1 MDQIRKVKSI
11 SIWIFIVPFIAVN
24 TCLILITQ
32 FQELFPNQEDIIH
45 NTIPYFDGGASIS
58 RTARPYP
65 SWLVFKPAM
74 FLTSYLL
81 IRYWLFN
88 KDIIKYFSEDDV
100 LVLNDTRVF
109 PARLYGQKEK
119 TGAKIEVFLLRELNP
134 ELNLWDVLVDPARKI
149 RVGNKLYF
157 GDGELV
163 AEVID
168 NTTSRGRTIRF
179 IPEDSEKNFYD
190 IIHEYGETPLP
201 KEIKRKVDK
210 KDEER
215 FQTVYAK
222 NIGAVAAPAAGL
234 HFTEILLK
242 KLELKGVHI
251 VNITSHTGLGTFKD
265 IDVEDLTKHKM
276 DSENY
281 AIPEETAIAVNR
293 ALDNNKRIFAVGTS
307 SMKTLETAVTANDKL
322 KSKSGWTDKFI
333 FPPYEFKIC
342 GGMITNF
349 HSPKSTLL
357 MMATAF
363 GGFDNIMKAY
373 KVAIKEKYMFHTY
386 GDALLII

>member
-1 MDQIRKVKSI
+1 M
-11 SIWIFIVPFIAVN
+11 AV
-24 TCLILITQ
+24 
-32 FQELFPNQEDIIH
+32 
-45 NTIPYFDGGASIS
+45 
-58 RTARPYP
+58 
-65 SWLVFKPAM
+65 
-74 FLTSYLL
+74 
-81 IRYWLFN
+81 
-88 KDIIKYFSEDDV
+88 
-100 LVLNDTRVF
+100 
-109 PARLYGQKEK
+109 
-119 TGAKIEVFLLRELNP
+119 
-134 ELNLWDVLVDPARKI
+134 
-149 RVGNKLYF
+149 
-157 GDGELV
+157 
-163 AEVID
+163 VID

-179 IPEDSEKNFYD
+179 IPEDNERDFHD
-190 IIHEYGETPLP
+190 IIQEYGETPLP

-234 HFTEILLK
+234 HFTDILLK
-242 KLELKGVHI
+242 KLILKGVKI

-281 AIPEETAIAVNR
+281 SIPEETAEVVNE
-293 ALDNNKRIFAVGTS
+293 ALDKGKRVFAVGTS
-307 SMKTLETAVTANDKL
+307 TMKTLETAVSASDRL

-342 GGMITNF
+342 GAMITNF

-357 MMATAF
+357 MMASAY
-363 GGFDNIMKAY
+363 GGFDQIMKAY

-386 GDALLII
+386 GDALMII

>member
-1 MDQIRKVKSI
+1 MSLFAGSEESRSELKIVK
-11 SIWIFIVPFIAVN
+11 
-24 TCLILITQ
+24 
-32 FQELFPNQEDIIH
+32 
-45 NTIPYFDGGASIS
+45 
-58 RTARPYP
+58 
-65 SWLVFKPAM
+65 
-74 FLTSYLL
+74 
-81 IRYWLFN
+81 
-88 KDIIKYFSEDDV
+88 KD
-100 LVLNDTRVF
+100 
-109 PARLYGQKEK
+109 
-119 TGAKIEVFLLRELNP
+119 
-134 ELNLWDVLVDPARKI
+134 RKI
-149 RVGNKLYF
+149 ICEVLLKLKNDLKQENKISEFDLFYSASDCLKQNNPIFTHLIVDEAQDLGPEKLYF
-157 GDGELV
+157 IRQLVSKNSNDIMLCGDSGQSLYKRH
-163 AEVID
+163 
-168 NTTSRGRTIRF
+168 TSWIKHGLDIRGRSHGLKINYRT
-179 IPEDSEKNFYD
+179 S
-190 IIHEYGETPLP
+190 
-201 KEIKRKVDK
+201 KEIKQKDDK

-215 FQTVYAK
+215 LQTVYAK
-222 NIGAVAAPAAGL
+222 HLGAVAAPAAGL

-281 AIPEETAIAVNR
+281 AVPKETEIAVNK
-293 ALDNNKRIFAVGTS
+293 ALENNKRIFAVGTS
-307 SMKTLETAVTANDKL
+307 SMKTLETAVSANDKL

-363 GGFDNIMKAY
+363 GGFDTIMKAY

>member
-1 MDQIRKVKSI
+1 MKLS
-11 SIWIFIVPFIAVN
+11 
-24 TCLILITQ
+24 
-32 FQELFPNQEDIIH
+32 E
-45 NTIPYFDGGASIS
+45 FDFKLAAT
-58 RTARPYP
+58 RTAIH
-65 SWLVFKPAM
+65 PAENRDESRLM
-74 FLTSYLL
+74 ILHKKTGKIEHKQF
-81 IRYWLFN
+81 
-88 KDIIKYFSEDDV
+88 KDIIKFFKEDDV
-100 LVLNDTRVF
+100 LVLNDTKVF

-157 GDGELV
+157 GEGELV

-179 IPEDSEKNFYD
+179 IPEDSERDFHD
-190 IIHEYGETPLP
+190 IIQEYGETPLP

-234 HFTEILLK
+234 HFTDILLK
-242 KLELKGVHI
+242 KLILKGVKI
-251 VNITSHTGLGTFKD
+251 VSVTSHTGLGTFKD

-281 AIPEETAIAVNR
+281 SIPEETEIEVNR
-293 ALDNNKRIFAVGTS
+293 ALDNGNRIFAVGTS
-307 SMKTLETAVTANDKL
+307 TMKTLETAVSASNRL
-322 KSKSGWTDKFI
+322 KAKSGWTDKFI
-333 FPPYEFKIC
+333 FPPYDFKIC
-342 GGMITNF
+342 SAMITNF

-357 MMATAF
+357 MMASAY
-363 GGFDNIMKAY
+363 GGFDQVMKVY
-373 KVAIKEKYMFHTY
+373 KIAIKEKYMFHTY
-386 GDALLII
+386 GDALMII

>member
-1 MDQIRKVKSI
+1 MCIR
-11 SIWIFIVPFIAVN
+11 
-24 TCLILITQ
+24 
-32 FQELFPNQEDIIH
+32 D
-45 NTIPYFDGGASIS
+45 
-58 RTARPYP
+58 R
-65 SWLVFKPAM
+65 
-74 FLTSYLL
+74 
-81 IRYWLFN
+81 
-88 KDIIKYFSEDDV
+88 
-100 LVLNDTRVF
+100 
-109 PARLYGQKEK
+109 
-119 TGAKIEVFLLRELNP
+119 
-134 ELNLWDVLVDPARKI
+134 
-149 RVGNKLYF
+149 
-157 GDGELV
+157 
-163 AEVID
+163 
-168 NTTSRGRTIRF
+168 
-179 IPEDSEKNFYD
+179 
-190 IIHEYGETPLP
+190 YGETPLP

-281 AIPEETAIAVNR
+281 AIPEETAIAVNK
-293 ALDNNKRIFAVGTS
+293 AIDNNKRIFAVGTS
-307 SMKTLETAVTANDKL
+307 SMKTLETAVSANDKL

-363 GGFDNIMKAY
+363 GGFDTIMKAY

-386 GDALLII
+386 GDALLIIEFL